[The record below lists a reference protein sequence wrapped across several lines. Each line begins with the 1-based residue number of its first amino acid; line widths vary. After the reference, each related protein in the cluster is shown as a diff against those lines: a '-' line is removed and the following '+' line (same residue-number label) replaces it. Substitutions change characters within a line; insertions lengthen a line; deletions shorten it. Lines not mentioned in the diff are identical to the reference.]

1 MSRNRAPKL
10 ARALLQILLRGEER
24 DVILGDLDE
33 EFHAD
38 IFPHRSR
45 WAAKRWYWRQVVA
58 SVISRRRQGVV
69 NQTPKEK
76 FGQDIVR
83 DLRFATRTLRKSPG
97 FSAAAIATLALGI
110 GANTAIFTVV
120 NAVMF
125 TPLPYQEPDR
135 LVFLW
140 NRTATAGAHR
150 MPVAAPDVAE
160 YREQTSLFEGFA
172 FSDRVL
178 DAALTGDG
186 DPEHITVA
194 RVTPNF
200 FSILGVQPAVGRNFR
215 PQEGF
220 IPPADRNDTTVVIAP
235 NAVMLSHGFWQRRFG
250 ASGDVIGQ
258 TIQISGQR
266 TTVVGVLPADFEL
279 LLPPD
284 VGMARRV
291 DAWSPL
297 RFRLGEFRRPTGLR
311 DRDSDNTGAVIGRL
325 RPGVTLAQ
333 AQAEMDGIAAR
344 QRARHEYHRTAGM
357 AIDVRSLH
365 DDVVQHVRPVL
376 FVLFGAVAF
385 VMLIACINV
394 ANLLL
399 ARAADRMQE
408 MRLRTALGASRGRLV
423 RQLVT
428 ESALL
433 GALGGAAGLL
443 LAQWGIGVLMAFRP
457 DNLPRMSEIG
467 IDGTALAFTMGSVLV
482 AALLFSVAPAFDAA
496 IRDERALVRSRT
508 AGAGT
513 RKRLRDTLVVSE
525 VALSLVLL
533 VGAGLLFRSL
543 AQLQRVEP
551 GFQPGGVL
559 AFDVTLRH
567 QGSYR
572 GPAERSQFISQ
583 IGERIRSLPGVQSV
597 GLIGRL
603 PLGGRQWTQPYGL
616 EGQVPE
622 EWNANEANFRVVT
635 ADYFDAMGT
644 RLVAG
649 RHFVGEDDRQ
659 DLRVTIIDET
669 MARRIARGQN
679 VLGKTIGFPL
689 DGHPVWAQIVGVVEN
704 VHHAS
709 LRQDSRETIYVPYR
723 HEASRE
729 VSFVVRAGTD
739 PAALAGPIRREIQSL
754 ASHLPIYNV
763 HTMSDYLSRSIGA
776 DRFAFRLIGI
786 FALLAVTLASIG
798 LYGVISYSVQQRTQE
813 IGIRMALGAGRTSVM
828 KQVVAKG
835 MTLAATGLLIGT
847 AVSIVGV
854 RFSSALLFGVAGTDP
869 PTYLAVSTL
878 LMGVAFLA
886 CYIPARRASAVDPM
900 LALRGE

>member
-1 MSRNRAPKL
+1 
-10 ARALLQILLRGEER
+10 
-24 DVILGDLDE
+24 
-33 EFHAD
+33 
-38 IFPHRSR
+38 
-45 WAAKRWYWRQVVA
+45 
-58 SVISRRRQGVV
+58 
-69 NQTPKEK
+69 
-76 FGQDIVR
+76 
-83 DLRFATRTLRKSPG
+83 
-97 FSAAAIATLALGI
+97 
-110 GANTAIFTVV
+110 
-120 NAVMF
+120 
-125 TPLPYQEPDR
+125 
-135 LVFLW
+135 
-140 NRTATAGAHR
+140 
-150 MPVAAPDVAE
+150 
-160 YREQTSLFEGFA
+160 
-172 FSDRVL
+172 
-178 DAALTGDG
+178 
-186 DPEHITVA
+186 
-194 RVTPNF
+194 
-200 FSILGVQPAVGRNFR
+200 
-215 PQEGF
+215 
-220 IPPADRNDTTVVIAP
+220 
-235 NAVMLSHGFWQRRFG
+235 
-250 ASGDVIGQ
+250 
-258 TIQISGQR
+258 
-266 TTVVGVLPADFEL
+266 
-279 LLPPD
+279 
-284 VGMARRV
+284 
-291 DAWSPL
+291 
-297 RFRLGEFRRPTGLR
+297 
-311 DRDSDNTGAVIGRL
+311 
-325 RPGVTLAQ
+325 
-333 AQAEMDGIAAR
+333 
-344 QRARHEYHRTAGM
+344 
-357 AIDVRSLH
+357 
-365 DDVVQHVRPVL
+365 
-376 FVLFGAVAF
+376 
-385 VMLIACINV
+385 MLIACINV

-443 LAQWGIGVLMAFRP
+443 LAQWGIGALMAFRP

-467 IDGTALAFTMGSVLV
+467 IDGTVLAFTMGSTLV
-482 AALLFSVAPAFDAA
+482 AVLLFSVAPVLDEA
-496 IRDERALVRSRT
+496 IRDERALVQSRT

-513 RKRLRDTLVVSE
+513 QKRLRDTLVVSE
-525 VALSLVLL
+525 VALSLALL

-583 IGERIRSLPGVQSV
+583 IEERIRSLPGVQSV

-649 RHFVGEDDRQ
+649 RHFVDEDDRQ

-669 MARRIARGQN
+669 MARRIAPDQN

-709 LRQDSRETIYVPYR
+709 LRQDSHETLYVPYR

-739 PAALAGPIRREIQSL
+739 PAVLAGPIRREIQSL

-763 HTMSDYLSRSIGA
+763 RTMNDYLSRSIGA
-776 DRFAFRLIGI
+776 ERFAFRLIGI
-786 FALLAVTLASIG
+786 FALIAVTLASIG
-798 LYGVISYSVQQRTQE
+798 LYGVIAYSVRQRTHE

-828 KQVVAKG
+828 KQVVSQG
-835 MTLAATGLLIGT
+835 MTLAATGLFIGT
-847 AVSIVGV
+847 AVSMIGV
-854 RFSSALLFGVAGTDP
+854 RFSAALLFGVAGIDP
-869 PTYLAVSTL
+869 ATYLGVSTL

-886 CYIPARRASAVDPM
+886 CYVPARRASAVDPM
-900 LALRGE
+900 MSLRGE